1 MMAKTGQKKRLAL
14 SEAVEIY
21 SEQLVQWA
29 DATLSTEMMG
39 QLNQNR
45 MKLAQLNNF
54 LGVTLEA
61 RSPAAVM
68 NWVRYQMGRR
78 ETERAWGRSGF
89 GEQVSQD
96 IGKIRRKLVKKIAKD
111 VYAEPEKHLQEV
123 HMALLRRYAGYLKRW
138 YVAKGGQQ

>member
-1 MMAKTGQKKRLAL
+1 MAKTGQTKRLAL

-29 DATLSTEMMG
+29 NATLSKEMME
-39 QLNQNR
+39 QLKQNR
-45 MKLAQLNNF
+45 MQLTQLNNF

-61 RSPAAVM
+61 RSPAVVM
-68 NWVRYQMGRR
+68 NWVNYQMGRR
-78 ETERAWGRSGF
+78 DTERAWGRSGF
-89 GEQVSQD
+89 GEQVSKD

-111 VYAEPEKHLQEV
+111 IYAEPEEHLQEV

-138 YVAKGGQQ
+138 YVAKGGQK